1 MKSVGKTNRGM
12 VRKNNQDNYLNQTTK
27 SGLHIIAVADGLG
40 GHKAGEVASAFAVEE
55 LAQYF
60 SLFGEEN
67 IFKHIDDVEACI
79 LDINAH
85 IKKISENTPECAGMG
100 TTLTVFITNGRDGVV
115 LHVGDSR
122 AYLINDKIKQVT
134 KDHSLVQFMID
145 QGQITYEESL
155 THPQKNIITRAIGTE
170 DGLEIDRYK
179 LNIKSGD
186 TVLLCTDGLTN
197 NLNDGQIF
205 DIIKNNPLEKAR
217 DALINAANERGGSD
231 NITVV
236 LLEVGNDRQNTRR

>member
-27 SGLHIIAVADGLG
+27 SGLYIVAVADGLG

-60 SLFGEEN
+60 SLWGEEN

-85 IKKISENTPECAGMG
+85 IKNISENTPECAGMG
-100 TTLTVFITNGRDGVV
+100 TTLTVCITNGRDGVV

-122 AYLINDKIKQVT
+122 AYLINDAIRQIT

-155 THPQKNIITRAIGTE
+155 THPQKNIITRALGTE
-170 DGLEIDRYK
+170 DGLEIDRYRLSVK
-179 LNIKSGD
+179 PKDVI
-186 TVLLCTDGLTN
+186 LLCTDGLTN
-197 NLNDGQIF
+197 TLSDAEIF
-205 DIIKNNPLEKAR
+205 DIVKSSPLERAR

-236 LLEVGNDRQNTRR
+236 LLEVGDDRQNTRR

>member
-60 SLFGEEN
+60 SMWGEEN
-67 IFKHIDDVEACI
+67 VFKHIGDVEECI
-79 LDINAH
+79 LNINAH
-85 IKKISENTPECAGMG
+85 IKNISENTPECAGMG
-100 TTLTVFITNGRDGVV
+100 TTLTVFITNGREGAV

-122 AYLINDKIKQVT
+122 AYLINNKIKQVT

-155 THPQKNIITRAIGTE
+155 THPQKNIITRALGTE
-170 DGLEIDRYK
+170 DGLEIDRYN
-179 LNIKSGD
+179 LNVTPKDI
-186 TVLLCTDGLTN
+186 VLLCTDGLTN
-197 NLNDGQIF
+197 NLSDDEIF
-205 DIIKNNPLEKAR
+205 DIIKYNTLEIAR
-217 DALINAANERGGSD
+217 DALINAANANGGND

-236 LLEVGNDRQNTRR
+236 LLEVDDDRQNTRR